1 MRGLKRQNHW
11 VIEQQSGSG
20 GWEIVSVAPRPGEL
34 RLWAYQSIA
43 HGADGIIFFRWRTAR
58 WGTEQYWHGVL
69 DHHGEPG
76 RRYSEIQ
83 QMGHEIHVLGDLIQG
98 SEVRA
103 EVAILHHYDTRWAF
117 QIQQNNPSFSYAEH
131 VKQIYRGF
139 YRQNVPV
146 DVVHPGTELSGF
158 KIVVAPALYVLP
170 GEVADNLQQYVQGG
184 GTLLITARSGV
195 KDEANAV
202 VEQPLPGLL
211 APIAG
216 VAVEEYDSLPSWK
229 SNALAFEAP
238 GLEGETLESAIWA
251 DVLTPTTA
259 EVVARYTREY
269 YAGRPAITLNHAG
282 AGRVLYAGTLAG
294 SELFTRLARWLLE
307 LASIEPL
314 LETPHGV
321 EATARWKNGRRLLF
335 LLNHNESSATV
346 TLDHDYRNLLREGAV
361 VSGNVSLAPYEVMI
375 LQ

>member
-1 MRGLKRQNHW
+1 M
-11 VIEQQSGSG
+11 
-20 GWEIVSVAPRPGEL
+20 
-34 RLWAYQSIA
+34 
-43 HGADGIIFFRWRTAR
+43 
-58 WGTEQYWHGVL
+58 
-69 DHHGEPG
+69 
-76 RRYSEIQ
+76 
-83 QMGHEIHVLGDLIQG
+83 
-98 SEVRA
+98 
-103 EVAILHHYDTRWAF
+103 
-117 QIQQNNPSFSYAEH
+117 
-131 VKQIYRGF
+131 
-139 YRQNVPV
+139 
-146 DVVHPGTELSGF
+146 
-158 KIVVAPALYVLP
+158 
-170 GEVADNLQQYVQGG
+170 
-184 GTLLITARSGV
+184 
-195 KDEANAV
+195 
-202 VEQPLPGLL
+202 
-211 APIAG
+211 
-216 VAVEEYDSLPSWK
+216 
-229 SNALAFEAP
+229 
-238 GLEGETLESAIWA
+238 
-251 DVLTPTTA
+251 LTPTTA